1 MPHPRVDASR
11 VDVHRTRARARDA
24 RDARRA
30 FRTRAF
36 DAMKNHASV
45 VAIAGERGVG
55 KTTLVNGLIEYALTF
70 RERDGSSERDAG
82 ERMADAREVR
92 GDARARR
99 RARCARDVTR
109 GRMRGLTGA
118 MDPARGDATRARRRR
133 R

>member
-1 MPHPRVDASR
+1 MRRAWT
-11 VDVHRTRARARDA
+11 RTAHA

-92 GDARARR
+92 GDARAKRPR
-99 RARCARDVTR
+99 E
-109 GRMRGLTGA
+109 
-118 MDPARGDATRARRRR
+118 
-133 R
+133 